1 MLMEEMMSNCNYN
14 RSIVLLAKRK
24 LIELNPQL
32 NGLDATSAWKH
43 VAIGKCTMSN
53 TEMGSD
59 STTGGLSRE
68 RRSTLMLKTT
78 VGDPFPMPTTITPL
92 INKHTCENEE
102 HVCKSSP
109 LPTKF
114 LDSTYDDDF
123 HGGFPILEELHP

>member
-32 NGLDATSAWKH
+32 NGLDATSAWKR

-59 STTGGLSRE
+59 SATRGISRE
-68 RRSTLMLKTT
+68 KSIILTPTT
-78 VGDPFPMPTTITPL
+78 TMNAPFLVLTTITP
-92 INKHTCENEE
+92 
-102 HVCKSSP
+102 
-109 LPTKF
+109 
-114 LDSTYDDDF
+114 
-123 HGGFPILEELHP
+123 

>member
-32 NGLDATSAWKH
+32 NGLDATSAWKR

-68 RRSTLMLKTT
+68 RSSTPILITT
-78 VGDPFPMPTTITPL
+78 VSDPFPVPTTITSL
-92 INKHTCENEE
+92 INRRSRENEE
-102 HVCKSSP
+102 LVHVSSP
-109 LPTKF
+109 LPTK
-114 LDSTYDDDF
+114 L
-123 HGGFPILEELHP
+123 PE

>member
-1 MLMEEMMSNCNYN
+1 MEEMMSNCNYN
-14 RSIVLLAKRK
+14 RIIVLLAKRK

-32 NGLDATSAWKH
+32 NGLDATSAWKR

-92 INKHTCENEE
+92 INKHAHENEE
-102 HVCKSSP
+102 HVRKSSL

-114 LDSTYDDDF
+114 LLPS
-123 HGGFPILEELHP
+123 